1 MQSDL
6 TGTFGEHFRKLEE
19 MIKEMTI
26 DLSSSSKSLLEI
38 QRDITLRRCVVK
50 KEQMEKLVLRTE
62 LLERKAFENGL
73 IMDDLQPIFG
83 LIWQEQLDRIRRQ
96 QSLCRQKIRDLQY
109 IQECS
114 KRAKQTA
121 LTLRPFAFYMASV
134 IAVTDIRRSDTIEL
148 APMEE
153 ICQQICNIEP
163 DSTKRIEAIM
173 REEEIQKRN
182 REIIKDEEKM
192 TVLNAKQSLKP
203 TKERTRRTSTNSTNS
218 VVVENCRE
226 RNNLMGTPTTRSSKR
241 KSKLKEFE
249 NIKNLDVCETS
260 SQRSVS
266 PKDLIRSPTVISDG
280 SLQSSPIPSPI
291 DEMIGLIIEPEKD
304 GTKQVENLNS
314 VVKSIVLMSEVV
326 KEHLNNGNSQI
337 ESDIPLKL
345 TAVPIEHGE
354 NTRIS
359 QVESPNRNSSKSS
372 QLIAPVLPISVIPP
386 PPPPPPAN
394 FTAPLRT
401 SLSIDESISSPTQP
415 TMLKKPKLPS
425 SSSIDSPS
433 YDTVLA
439 REQLLVAI
447 KERFRK
453 SGSSENE

>member
-6 TGTFGEHFRKLEE
+6 TGIFGEHFKKLEE

-26 DLSSSSKSLLEI
+26 ELSSLSKSLIEI

-50 KEQMEKLVLRTE
+50 KEEMEKLISRTE
-62 LLERKAFENGL
+62 LLEKKVYENEV
-73 IMDDLQPIFG
+73 IMEDLQPVLG
-83 LIWQEQLDRIRRQ
+83 LLWQEQLDRIRRQ
-96 QSLCRQKIRDLQY
+96 QSLYKQKLRDLQY
-109 IQECS
+109 IQEYS

-134 IAVTDIRRSDTIEL
+134 IAVTNVRRSDTIEL

-173 REEEIQKRN
+173 REEEIQKRH
-182 REIIKDEEKM
+182 REIIKEEEKM
-192 TVLNAKQSLKP
+192 TVLNAKQNLKP
-203 TKERTRRTSTNSTNS
+203 TKERTRRTSTNSSSS

-226 RNNLMGTPTTRSSKR
+226 RNNMMGTPATRSSKR
-241 KSKLKEFE
+241 RSKLKEFE
-249 NIKNLDVCETS
+249 NQINLDICETS

-266 PKDLIRSPTVISDG
+266 PRELVRSPTITSDG

-291 DEMIGLIIEPEKD
+291 DEMISLMIESDEPKQHEKPVLKP
-304 GTKQVENLNS
+304 TPPVENVN
-314 VVKSIVLMSEVV
+314 
-326 KEHLNNGNSQI
+326 HRNSQI
-337 ESDIPLKL
+337 ESNNCLISPTSASSENVGIPQNEPL
-345 TAVPIEHGE
+345 
-354 NTRIS
+354 N
-359 QVESPNRNSSKSS
+359 QNCQSKSP
-372 QLIAPVLPISVIPP
+372 QPIVPVLPISVIPP

-394 FTAPLRT
+394 FVAPIR
-401 SLSIDESISSPTQP
+401 SSISVDEPISPQSQP
-415 TMLKKPKLPS
+415 AMLKKPKLPS

-447 KERFRK
+447 KERFKK
-453 SGSSENE
+453 SGNGENE